1 MTATSHRIFNLSA
14 AIALSFHWWVWLLF
28 LLAASLPDQ
37 LEPATPQQSRFR
49 SHRGLFHT
57 YSVWILLGL
66 TILWFP
72 TTSLT
77 VSGIPLCNA
86 GLKVLA
92 WIYLAGV
99 LCHLLADTASRQGCS
114 ILLPCHCSKLGYCH
128 CPWHNRR
135 LSLKWYRT
143 GEFSEVVCLFL
154 FCVVCAAIAAW
165 RWNSHWD
172 LPLPLKGLTKASIL

>member
-37 LEPATPQQSRFR
+37 LEPAKRRQSRFR

-57 YSVWILLGL
+57 YSVWIILGL
-66 TILWFP
+66 AIFWLPAVAFRI
-72 TTSLT
+72 
-77 VSGIPLCNA
+77 SGVPVVFDA
-86 GLKVLA
+86 GVKMLI

-99 LCHLLADTASRQGCS
+99 LCHLLADTGSVQGCS
-114 ILLPCHCSKLGYCH
+114 ILLPCHCGQLGRCRCH
-128 CPWHNRR
+128 WYTRR

-143 GEFSEVVCLFL
+143 GEFSEAVFLLL
-154 FCVVCAAIAAW
+154 FCGLCAAIAAW
-165 RWNSHWD
+165 RWKHHFD
-172 LPLPLKGLTKASIL
+172 FT